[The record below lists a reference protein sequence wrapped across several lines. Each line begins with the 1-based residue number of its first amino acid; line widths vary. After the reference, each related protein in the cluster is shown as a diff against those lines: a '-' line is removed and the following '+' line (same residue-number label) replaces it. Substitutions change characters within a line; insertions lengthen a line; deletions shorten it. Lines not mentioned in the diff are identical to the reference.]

1 MSRSSTTSRRRWA
14 ALLAFLGA
22 YAAWQIAGWG
32 GAGARPLVGDASF
45 VPINVAAILAALGA
59 ARRSAGAPRLV
70 RGWRLVAAGLACY
83 LLGDA
88 VQVAFS
94 LAYPA
99 GDLVLLVGL
108 AWAAWRAPGALGR
121 TTGRWLTVALLLYVA
136 ADVVYGYV
144 SLHGGYAGGDPLDA
158 LWILALAASCVAGW
172 SHDGPRPAPAVRC
185 EGRRNLAL
193 FPYLAPIAVFAL
205 VVVTEWGE
213 EFTTHLSVVLA
224 AAGAGTLS
232 VVRQLLAQR
241 RLART
246 VERLD
251 AAEQQTR
258 TVLGAAPV
266 VLFSLDADGVVTLAE
281 GSRLATLGYTSAE
294 LVGRPVSELSFYD
307 AVSHDMRRALG
318 ADSFTAV

>member
-83 LLGDA
+83 LLGDLVQGVYEVGLASAPYPSAADVAYLGFYPLVLTGLLTMPGRHAPRASQVLLDCATVAPGGAAVLWALVAGPAVMDGTQSA

-108 AWAAWRAPGALGR
+108 AWATERAPGALGR

-158 LWILALAASCVAGW
+158 L
-172 SHDGPRPAPAVRC
+172 
-185 EGRRNLAL
+185 
-193 FPYLAPIAVFAL
+193 
-205 VVVTEWGE
+205 
-213 EFTTHLSVVLA
+213 
-224 AAGAGTLS
+224 
-232 VVRQLLAQR
+232 
-241 RLART
+241 
-246 VERLD
+246 
-251 AAEQQTR
+251 
-258 TVLGAAPV
+258 
-266 VLFSLDADGVVTLAE
+266 
-281 GSRLATLGYTSAE
+281 
-294 LVGRPVSELSFYD
+294 
-307 AVSHDMRRALG
+307 
-318 ADSFTAV
+318 